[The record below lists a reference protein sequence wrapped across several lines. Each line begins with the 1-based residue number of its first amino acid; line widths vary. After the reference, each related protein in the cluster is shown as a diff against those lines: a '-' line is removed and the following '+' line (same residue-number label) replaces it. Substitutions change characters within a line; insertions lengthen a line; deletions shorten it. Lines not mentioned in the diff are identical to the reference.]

1 MSKII
6 SIEGKAKGESKL
18 PFQFSEL
25 YRPDLIRRAA
35 LAIMSHG
42 IKAEGVSEDA
52 GKRHS
57 SYFSKRRDRYRTT
70 YGFGQSRTPRK
81 VMSSKGSRFVTKG
94 ASAPQAVGGR
104 KAHPSKV
111 EKVSYEKINKK
122 EKRKAIRS
130 AISATAMKDIVES
143 RGHKVEDVKYFPI
156 IIEENIESIK
166 KSKDVMELLKKLG
179 LEKELE
185 RTKEK
190 KVRSGKGKIR
200 GRKYK
205 KKTGPLFVVSKKC
218 DLENAAKNIPGADVC
233 KAKDLNLNVLAP
245 GADAGR
251 LTIWSEN
258 SVKLLEEKKLFE

>member
-1 MSKII
+1 MSKVI
-6 SIEGKAKGESKL
+6 SVQGKAKEELKL
-18 PFQFSEL
+18 PFQFKEL

-35 LAIMSHG
+35 LAIMSHQ
-42 IKAEGVSEDA
+42 IKPEGVSEEA
-52 GKRHS
+52 GKRQS

-70 YGFGQSRTPRK
+70 YGYGQSRTPRK
-81 VMSSKGSRFVTKG
+81 VMSVKGSRFVTKG
-94 ASAPQAVGGR
+94 ASVPQAVGGR
-104 KAHPSKV
+104 KAHPAKV

-130 AISATAMKDIVES
+130 AISATAIKDVVES
-143 RGHKVEDVKYFPI
+143 RGHKVENIKDFPI

-190 KVRSGKGKIR
+190 KVRAGKGKSR

-205 KKTGPLFVVSKKC
+205 RKTGPLFVVSKKC
-218 DLENAAKNIPGADVC
+218 DLINSAKNLPGVDVC
-233 KAKDLNLNVLAP
+233 KVKDLNLNLLAP
-245 GADAGR
+245 GTNAGR

-258 SVKLLEEKKLFE
+258 SIKLLEEKKLFE